1 MQRVNKSQR
10 VSAYSGAN
18 PPAIHVGMGETF
30 VMETN
35 DRFQGYTS
43 PDDAPL
49 DLLMSMTGP
58 VYVGG
63 TEPGDTLSI
72 EVLDITPSLGYGWIV
87 ATPGRAMLKNRVD
100 EWRRRKVQING
111 DRVWFNDKIA
121 LPYAPMIGR
130 IGVAPAGEPKSC
142 NSVGP
147 FGGAM
152 SNIAI
157 GPGAKVLLPVFEEGA
172 LLTIEDVHA
181 AMGDGES
188 ASSAVE
194 MGAEVTLRCDVSTV
208 LQVDRPVV
216 VTQDAIMTTG
226 EGDTMEAAS
235 HMAVNEMARLLMY
248 KLDLDPIDAAMLVS
262 VAVDARFSYVGGPPY
277 RAKAVIS
284 RALLGL

>member
-1 MQRVNKSQR
+1 MQRVSKSQR

-58 VYVGG
+58 VFVGG
-63 TEPGDTLSI
+63 TEPGDTLAI
-72 EVLDITPSLGYGWIV
+72 EVLDITPSQGYGWIV

-100 EWRRRKVQING
+100 EWRRRKVQIDG
-111 DRVWFNDKIA
+111 DRVWFNDRIA

-130 IGVAPAGEPKSC
+130 MGVAPAGEPKSC

-157 GPGAKVLLPVFEEGA
+157 GPGAKVLLPVFAEGA

-216 VTQDAIMTTG
+216 VTRDAVMTTG
-226 EGDTMEAAS
+226 EGDTMEVAS

-248 KLDLDPIDAAMLVS
+248 KLELDPVDAAMLVS

>member
-18 PPAIHVGMGETF
+18 PPAIHVGMGEAF

-111 DRVWFNDKIA
+111 ERVWFNDKIA

-130 IGVAPAGEPKSC
+130 MGVAPGGEPKSC

-216 VTQDAIMTTG
+216 VTQDAVMTTG

-262 VAVDARFSYVGGPPY
+262 AAVDARFSYVGGPPY

>member
-1 MQRVNKSQR
+1 MKRVSKSQR
-10 VSAYSGAN
+10 VSAYSDTN
-18 PPAIHVGMGETF
+18 TPAIHVGMGETF
-30 VMETN
+30 IIETN

-43 PDDAPL
+43 LDDAPL
-49 DLLMSMTGP
+49 DLLLSMTGP

-63 TEPGDTLSI
+63 VQPGDTLSV
-72 EVLDITPSLGYGWIV
+72 EVLDITPSVGYGWMV

-100 EWRRRKVQING
+100 EWRRRKVQIDG
-111 DRVWFNDKIA
+111 DRVIFNDKIT

-130 IGVAPAGEPKSC
+130 MGVAPAGEPKSC

-152 SNIAI
+152 SNVAI
-157 GPGAKVLLPVFEEGA
+157 GPGATVYLPVFVEGA

-194 MGAEVTLRCDVSTV
+194 MGSEVTLRCDVSTR
-208 LQVDRPVV
+208 LQVERPMVITRDEV
-216 VTQDAIMTTG
+216 MTTG

-235 HMAVNEMARLLMY
+235 HMAVDEMARLLMY
-248 KLDLDPIDAAMLVS
+248 QLDLDAVDAAMLIS
-262 VAVDARFSYVGGPPY
+262 AAVDARFSYVGGPPY
-277 RAKAVIS
+277 RAKAAIA
-284 RALLGL
+284 RALVRL

>member
-1 MQRVNKSQR
+1 MQRVSKNQR
-10 VSAYSGAN
+10 VSAYSAAN

-30 VMETN
+30 MMETN

-43 PDDAPL
+43 RDDAPL

-63 TEPGDTLSI
+63 TEPGDTLSV

-100 EWRRRKVQING
+100 EWRRRKVQIDGN
-111 DRVWFNDKIA
+111 RVWFNNKIT

-130 IGVAPAGEPKSC
+130 MGVAPAGESKSC
-142 NSVGP
+142 NSVGT

-216 VTQDAIMTTG
+216 ITQEALMTTG

-284 RALLGL
+284 RALVGL

>member
-1 MQRVNKSQR
+1 MQRVSKSQR
-10 VSAYSGAN
+10 VSAYSAAN
-18 PPAIHVGMGETF
+18 PPAIHVGLGETF

-58 VYVGG
+58 VYIGG
-63 TEPGDTLSI
+63 VEAGDTLSV
-72 EVLDITPSLGYGWIV
+72 EVLDIRPSLGYGWIV
-87 ATPGRAMLKNRVD
+87 ATPGRALLKNRVT
-100 EWRRRKVQING
+100 EWRRRKVQIDG
-111 DRVWFNDKIA
+111 DRILFNDKIV

-130 IGVAPAGEPKSC
+130 LGVAPAEEPKSC
-142 NSVGP
+142 NSVGR

-157 GPGAKVLLPVFEEGA
+157 GPGAKVLLPVFVEGA

-194 MGAEVTLRCDVSTV
+194 IGAEVALRCDVSTK
-208 LQVDRPVV
+208 LQAERPVV
-216 VTQDAIMTTG
+216 ITRDAIMTTG
-226 EGDTMEAAS
+226 EGDSMEAAS
-235 HMAVNEMARLLMY
+235 HMAIDDMARLLMY
-248 KLDLDPIDAAMLVS
+248 KLDLDPTDAAMLIS
-262 VAVDARFSYVGGPPY
+262 AAVDARFSYVGGPPY
-277 RAKAVIS
+277 RAKAVI
-284 RALLGL
+284 

>member
-130 IGVAPAGEPKSC
+130 MGVAPAGEPKSC

-157 GPGAKVLLPVFEEGA
+157 GPGAKVLLPVFEAGA

>member
-1 MQRVNKSQR
+1 MQRVSKSQR
-10 VSAYSGAN
+10 VSAYSAAN
-18 PPAIHVGMGETF
+18 PPAIHVGLGETF

-43 PDDAPL
+43 RDDAPL

-87 ATPGRAMLKNRVD
+87 ATPGRALLKNRVD
-100 EWRRRKVQING
+100 EWRRRKVQIDG
-111 DRVWFNDKIA
+111 DRIWFNERIV

-130 IGVAPAGEPKSC
+130 MGVAPADEPKPC
-142 NSVGP
+142 NSVGA

-194 MGAEVTLRCDVSTV
+194 MGSEVTLRCDVSTA

-216 VTQDAIMTTG
+216 ITPHAVMTTG

-262 VAVDARFSYVGGPPY
+262 AAVDARFSYVGGSPY
-277 RAKAVIS
+277 RAKAVIP

>member
-1 MQRVNKSQR
+1 MQRVSKSQR
-10 VSAYSGAN
+10 VSAYSAEN
-18 PPAIHVGMGETF
+18 PPAIRVGMGETF

-49 DLLMSMTGP
+49 DLLLSMTGP

-63 TEPGDTLSI
+63 TEPGDTLSV
-72 EVLDITPSLGYGWIV
+72 EVLDITPSRGYGWIV
-87 ATPGRAMLKNRVD
+87 ATPGRAMLKNRVN
-100 EWRRRKVQING
+100 EWRRRKVQIDG
-111 DRVWFNDKIA
+111 ERVWFNDNIV

-130 IGVAPAGEPKSC
+130 MGVAPADEPRSC
-142 NSVGP
+142 NSVGA

-157 GPGAKVLLPVFEEGA
+157 SPGAKVLLPVFVEGA

-181 AMGDGES
+181 TMGDGES

-194 MGAEVTLRCDVSTV
+194 MGSEVILRCDISTR

-216 VTQDAIMTTG
+216 ITPTEIMTTG
-226 EGDTMEAAS
+226 EGDTMDAAS
-235 HMAVNEMARLLMY
+235 HKALDEMARLLMY
-248 KLDLDPIDAAMLVS
+248 KLDLDPVDAAMLVS

-277 RAKAVIS
+277 RAKAAIARSLV
-284 RALLGL
+284 GL

>member
-1 MQRVNKSQR
+1 MKRVSKSQR
-10 VSAYSGAN
+10 VSAYSAAN
-18 PPAIHVGMGETF
+18 PPAISVGMGETF

-63 TEPGDTLSI
+63 TQPGDTLSV
-72 EVLDITPSLGYGWIV
+72 EVLDITPSMGYGWIV
-87 ATPGRAMLKNRVD
+87 ATPGRAMLKNHVT
-100 EWRRRKVQING
+100 EWRRRKVQIDG
-111 DRVWFNDKIA
+111 DRVRFNDKIA

-130 IGVAPAGEPKSC
+130 LGVAPAGEPKSC
-142 NSVGP
+142 NSVGH

-157 GPGAKVLLPVFEEGA
+157 GPGATVLLPVFVEGA

-194 MGAEVTLRCDVSTV
+194 MGAEVTLRCDVSTK
-208 LQVDRPVV
+208 LQVEHPLVI
-216 VTQDAIMTTG
+216 TQDALMTTG

-235 HMAVNEMARLLMY
+235 HMAVDEMARLLMY
-248 KLDLDPIDAAMLVS
+248 KLDLDPVDAAMLIS
-262 VAVDARFSYVGGPPY
+262 AAVDARFSYVGAPPY

-284 RALLGL
+284 RALVGL

>member
-1 MQRVNKSQR
+1 MQRVSKSQR

-18 PPAIHVGMGETF
+18 PPAIHVGMGEIF

-58 VYVGG
+58 VFVGG

-100 EWRRRKVQING
+100 EWRRRKVEING
-111 DRVWFNDKIA
+111 GRVWFNDRIA

-130 IGVAPAGEPKSC
+130 MGVAPGGEPKSC

-157 GPGAKVLLPVFEEGA
+157 SPGAKVLLPVFEEGA

-216 VTQDAIMTTG
+216 ITQDAVMTTG

-262 VAVDARFSYVGGPPY
+262 AAVDARFSYVGGPPY

>member
-72 EVLDITPSLGYGWIV
+72 EVLDITPSLSYGWIV

-121 LPYAPMIGR
+121 LPYTPMIGR
-130 IGVAPAGEPKSC
+130 MGVAPAGEPKSC

-157 GPGAKVLLPVFEEGA
+157 RPGAKVLLPVFEEGA

-194 MGAEVTLRCDVSTV
+194 MGAEVTLRCDVSTA

-216 VTQDAIMTTG
+216 VTQDAVMTTG

-262 VAVDARFSYVGGPPY
+262 AAVDARFSYVGGSPY

>member
-87 ATPGRAMLKNRVD
+87 ATPGRAMLKNHVD

-130 IGVAPAGEPKSC
+130 MGVAPAGEPKSC

-208 LQVDRPVV
+208 FQVDRPVV

-284 RALLGL
+284 RVLLGL

>member
-100 EWRRRKVQING
+100 EWRRRKVQIDG

-130 IGVAPAGEPKSC
+130 MGVAPAGEPKSC

>member
-1 MQRVNKSQR
+1 MQRVHKSQR

-100 EWRRRKVQING
+100 EWRRRKVQIDG
-111 DRVWFNDKIA
+111 DRVWFNDKIV

-130 IGVAPAGEPKSC
+130 MGVAPAGEPKSC

-194 MGAEVTLRCDVSTV
+194 MGAEVTLRCDVSTA

-216 VTQDAIMTTG
+216 VTQDAVMTTG

-235 HMAVNEMARLLMY
+235 HMAVNEMARLLIY

-277 RAKAVIS
+277 RAKAVVS

>member
-1 MQRVNKSQR
+1 MKRVSKSQR
-10 VSAYSGAN
+10 VSAYSDTN
-18 PPAIHVGMGETF
+18 TPAIHVGMGETF
-30 VMETN
+30 IIETN

-43 PDDAPL
+43 LDDAPL
-49 DLLMSMTGP
+49 DLLLSMTGP

-63 TEPGDTLSI
+63 VQPGDTLSV
-72 EVLDITPSLGYGWIV
+72 EVLDITPSVGYGWIV

-100 EWRRRKVQING
+100 EWRRRKVQIDG
-111 DRVWFNDKIA
+111 DRVIFNDKIT

-130 IGVAPAGEPKSC
+130 MGVAPAGEPKSC

-152 SNIAI
+152 SNVAI
-157 GPGAKVLLPVFEEGA
+157 GPGATVYLPVFVEGA

-194 MGAEVTLRCDVSTV
+194 MGSEVTLRCDVSTR
-208 LQVDRPVV
+208 LQVERPMVITRDEV
-216 VTQDAIMTTG
+216 MTTG

-235 HMAVNEMARLLMY
+235 HMAVDEMARLLMY
-248 KLDLDPIDAAMLVS
+248 QLDLDAVDAAMLIS
-262 VAVDARFSYVGGPPY
+262 AAVDARFSYVGGPPY
-277 RAKAVIS
+277 RAKAAIA
-284 RALLGL
+284 RALVRL

>member
-1 MQRVNKSQR
+1 
-10 VSAYSGAN
+10 
-18 PPAIHVGMGETF
+18 MGETF

-72 EVLDITPSLGYGWIV
+72 EVLDITPSLGHGWII
-87 ATPGRAMLKNRVD
+87 ATPGRALLKNRVD
-100 EWRRRKVQING
+100 EWRRRKVQIDGN
-111 DRVWFNDKIA
+111 RVWFNDRIV
-121 LPYAPMIGR
+121 LPYTPMIGR
-130 IGVAPAGEPKSC
+130 MGVAPAGEPQPC
-142 NSVGP
+142 NSIGA

-157 GPGAKVLLPVFEEGA
+157 APGARVLLPVFEEGA

-208 LQVDRPVV
+208 LQVDHPVV
-216 VTQDAIMTTG
+216 ITPESIMTTG

-235 HMAVNEMARLLMY
+235 HMAVDEMARLLIY
-248 KLDLDPIDAAMLVS
+248 KLDLDDIDAAMLVS
-262 VAVDARFSYVGGPPY
+262 AAVDARFSYIGGPPY

-284 RALLGL
+284 RALVGV

>member
-130 IGVAPAGEPKSC
+130 MGVAPAGEPKSC

-216 VTQDAIMTTG
+216 VTQAAIMTTG

>member
-1 MQRVNKSQR
+1 
-10 VSAYSGAN
+10 
-18 PPAIHVGMGETF
+18 MGETF

-63 TEPGDTLSI
+63 AEPGDTLSV
-72 EVLDITPSLGYGWIV
+72 EVLDISPSLGYGWIV

-100 EWRRRKVQING
+100 EWRRRKVRIDAN
-111 DRVWFNDKIA
+111 RVWFNDKIF

-130 IGVAPAGEPKSC
+130 MGVAPAGEPKSC
-142 NSVGP
+142 NSVGT

-194 MGAEVTLRCDVSTV
+194 MGAEVTLRCDISTV
-208 LQVDRPVV
+208 LQADRPVV
-216 VTQDAIMTTG
+216 ITQDAVMTTG
-226 EGDTMEAAS
+226 EGETMEAAC

-277 RAKAVIS
+277 RAKAVIP
-284 RALLGL
+284 RALVGL

>member
-1 MQRVNKSQR
+1 MQRVSKSQR
-10 VSAYSGAN
+10 VSAYSAAN

-49 DLLMSMTGP
+49 DLLLSMTGP

-63 TEPGDTLSI
+63 ALPGDTLSV
-72 EVLDITPSLGYGWIV
+72 EVLDIVPSTGNGWIV
-87 ATPGRAMLKNRVD
+87 ATPGRAILKHRVT
-100 EWRRRKVQING
+100 EWRRRKVHIDG
-111 DRVWFNDKIA
+111 DHVWFNDKIS

-130 IGVAPAGEPKSC
+130 IGVAPDGEPKSC
-142 NSVGP
+142 NSVGR

-157 GPGAKVLLPVFEEGA
+157 GPGATVYLPVFVEGA

-194 MGAEVTLRCDVSTV
+194 MGSEVTLRCDISTR
-208 LQVDRPVV
+208 LQADRPVV
-216 VTQDAIMTTG
+216 MTHDAVMTTG

-235 HMAVNEMARLLMY
+235 HMAMDEMARLLMY
-248 KLDLDPIDAAMLVS
+248 KLDLDAIDAAMLIS
-262 VAVDARFSYVGGPPY
+262 SAVDARFSYVGGPPY
-277 RAKAVIS
+277 RAKAVVS
-284 RALLGL
+284 RSLVGL

>member
-1 MQRVNKSQR
+1 
-10 VSAYSGAN
+10 
-18 PPAIHVGMGETF
+18 
-30 VMETN
+30 METN

-58 VYVGG
+58 VFVGG

-130 IGVAPAGEPKSC
+130 MGVAPAGEPKSC

-216 VTQDAIMTTG
+216 VTQDAVMTTG

-262 VAVDARFSYVGGPPY
+262 AAVDARFSYVGGPPY

>member
-1 MQRVNKSQR
+1 MQRVSRNQR
-10 VSAYSGAN
+10 VSAYSAAN

-63 TEPGDTLSI
+63 AEPGDTLSV
-72 EVLDITPSLGYGWIV
+72 EVLDITPSLDYGWIV

-100 EWRRRKVQING
+100 EWRRRKVQIDG
-111 DRVWFNDKIA
+111 HRVWFNQKIT

-130 IGVAPAGEPKSC
+130 MGVAPAGEAKSC
-142 NSVGP
+142 NSVGT

-216 VTQDAIMTTG
+216 ITPDALMTTG

-262 VAVDARFSYVGGPPY
+262 VAVDARFSYVSGPPY

-284 RALLGL
+284 RALVGL

>member
-1 MQRVNKSQR
+1 MKRVSKSQR
-10 VSAYSGAN
+10 VSAYSATN
-18 PPAIHVGMGETF
+18 PPAIRVGLGETF
-30 VMETN
+30 IMETN

-49 DLLMSMTGP
+49 ELLLSMTGP

-63 TEPGDTLSI
+63 AQPGDTLSI
-72 EVLDITPSLGYGWIV
+72 QVLDITPSMGYGWIV

-100 EWRRRKVQING
+100 EWRRRKVQIDG
-111 DRVWFNDKIA
+111 DRVMFNDKIT

-130 IGVAPAGEPKSC
+130 MGVAPAGEPKPC
-142 NSVGP
+142 NSVGR

-157 GPGAKVLLPVFEEGA
+157 GPGATVYLPVFVEGA

-194 MGAEVTLRCDVSTV
+194 MGSEVTLRCDISTR
-208 LQVDRPVV
+208 LQADHPVV
-216 VTQDAIMTTG
+216 VTRDEVMTTG

-235 HMAVNEMARLLMY
+235 HMAVDEMARLLMY
-248 KLDLDPIDAAMLVS
+248 RLELDAVDAAMLIS
-262 VAVDARFSYVGGPPY
+262 AAVDARFSYVGGPPY
-277 RAKAVIS
+277 RAKAAIA
-284 RALLGL
+284 RALVGL

>member
-87 ATPGRAMLKNRVD
+87 AIPGRAMLKNRVD
-100 EWRRRKVQING
+100 EWRRRKVQIDG
-111 DRVWFNDKIA
+111 DRVWFNDRIA

-130 IGVAPAGEPKSC
+130 MGVAPAGDPKSC

-157 GPGAKVLLPVFEEGA
+157 GPGARVLLPVFEEGA

-216 VTQDAIMTTG
+216 LTQDAIMTTG

-248 KLDLDPIDAAMLVS
+248 KLDVDPIDAAMLVS
-262 VAVDARFSYVGGPPY
+262 AAVDARFSYVGGPPY

>member
-1 MQRVNKSQR
+1 MQRVSKSQR

-58 VYVGG
+58 VFVGG

-130 IGVAPAGEPKSC
+130 MGVAPAGEPKSC

-194 MGAEVTLRCDVSTV
+194 MGAEVSLRCDVSTV

-216 VTQDAIMTTG
+216 VTQDAVMTTG

-262 VAVDARFSYVGGPPY
+262 AAVDARFSYVGGPPY

>member
-18 PPAIHVGMGETF
+18 PPAIHVGMGEAF

-111 DRVWFNDKIA
+111 ERVWFNDKIA

-130 IGVAPAGEPKSC
+130 MGVAPGGEPKSC

-194 MGAEVTLRCDVSTV
+194 MGAEVTLRCDISTV

-216 VTQDAIMTTG
+216 VTQDAVMTTG

-248 KLDLDPIDAAMLVS
+248 ELDLDPIDAAMLVS

>member
-130 IGVAPAGEPKSC
+130 MGVAPAGEPKSC

-216 VTQDAIMTTG
+216 VTQDAVMTTG

>member
-1 MQRVNKSQR
+1 MKRVSKSQR
-10 VSAYSGAN
+10 VSAYSAAN
-18 PPAIHVGMGETF
+18 PPAILVGIGETF
-30 VMETN
+30 AMETN

-49 DLLMSMTGP
+49 DLLLSMTGP

-63 TEPGDTLSI
+63 VQPGDTLSV
-72 EVLDITPSLGYGWIV
+72 EVLDITPSMGYGWIV
-87 ATPGRAMLKNRVD
+87 ATPGRAMLKDRVT
-100 EWRRRKVQING
+100 EWRRRKVRIEG
-111 DRVWFNDKIA
+111 DRVWFTDKIA

-130 IGVAPAGEPKSC
+130 LGVAPEGEPKSC
-142 NSVGP
+142 NSVGA

-157 GPGAKVLLPVFEEGA
+157 GPGATVLLPVFVEGA

-194 MGAEVTLRCDVSTV
+194 MGSEVTLRCDVSTK
-208 LQVDRPVV
+208 LQVDRPCVI
-216 VTQDAIMTTG
+216 TRDEAMTTG

-235 HMAVNEMARLLMY
+235 HMALDEMARLLMY
-248 KLDLDPIDAAMLVS
+248 KLDLDAVDAAMLIS
-262 VAVDARFSYVGGPPY
+262 VAADARFSYVGGPPY
-277 RAKAVIS
+277 RAKAVIARS
-284 RALLGL
+284 LVGL